1 MLKHLYCKP
10 KMKVQ
15 SIDSEGI
22 ICSSNEYNTFK
33 NNNRSMGVEVDNSS
47 TYDVDMPKIMEQ
59 KNLFDGE

>member
-22 ICSSNEYNTFK
+22 ICSSNEYDTIK
-33 NNNRSMGVEVDNSS
+33 NNSSMGAEVDNSS
-47 TYDVDMPKIMEQ
+47 TNDVDMTKIMEQ

>member
-1 MLKHLYCKP
+1 MLKHLYCRP

-22 ICSSNEYNTFK
+22 ICSSNEYNTIK
-33 NNNRSMGVEVDNSS
+33 NNSTIGDEIDNSS
-47 TYDVDMPKIMEQ
+47 TNGVDMNKFMEQ

>member
-1 MLKHLYCKP
+1 MSKHLYCRP

-22 ICSSNEYNTFK
+22 ICSSNEYNTIK
-33 NNNRSMGVEVDNSS
+33 NNSTIGDEIDNSS
-47 TYDVDMPKIMEQ
+47 TNGVDMNKFMEQ

>member
-22 ICSSNEYNTFK
+22 ICSSNEYDSFK
-33 NNNRSMGVEVDNSS
+33 NNSSLGAEVHNSS
-47 TYDVDMPKIMEQ
+47 TDAVDMPKFMEQ